1 MYLPNGDPGYPDEGE
16 NAEYDFDITK
26 LIYYKTDEEGGDVS
40 VYEGK
45 DFTGFLNIKLSN
57 GMTGE
62 EFMFEKFDDEIQENE
77 AQIEDDG
84 PEPDDY

>member
-1 MYLPNGDPGYPDEGE
+1 
-16 NAEYDFDITK
+16 
-26 LIYYKTDEEGGDVS
+26 
-40 VYEGK
+40 
-45 DFTGFLNIKLSN
+45 LNIKLSN

-62 EFMFEKFDDEIQENE
+62 EFMFEKFDEQIQENE